1 MRVKF
6 ALFLAAIVCLFPI
19 AAAADITR
27 ISPQT
32 ISFGDVEGFLT
43 VFGSGLSGTQSTFV
57 VYDGPAGQFFIQP
70 GNFLPGPD
78 PEAPPQF
85 PDNVLTAFIPIE
97 VATTPGPY
105 VITVVATNVG
115 EEARTIGQAIFNVS
129 DLPLDG
135 PPIIAYTETVYQE
148 ATSSEGAVVNF
159 DVSAQNPNGDPVDV
173 TCSHTSGMPFSFGLT
188 TVTCSASNLIGT
200 TVASFSVIV
209 ADSTN
214 PIVTVPANINSTSPV
229 VTYEASAV
237 DNIDGPL
244 PVTCTPASGSTFA
257 AGVNRVVCTA
267 TDSHDNTGVELFFVI
282 LDGGQPVITVPG
294 DITVTSPDGNLVE
307 VPYTV
312 TATNDG
318 AILCLPAGNSFA
330 VGTTTITCTATNL
343 SGSDSDFF
351 TVRVLNGAA
360 PELTVSANITAEA
373 MSPAGA
379 VVLYGASATNDATIV
394 CSQPSGSTFPLGV
407 TTVSCTA
414 TNAGGSDTDSFT
426 ITVVD
431 TRPPVLMLDD
441 VTAEATSASGAAV
454 VYVAAATDLVDTNVD
469 VQCTPASGST
479 FALGTT
485 LVSCTATDDSDN
497 SATDSFNVTVVDS
510 TPPQILSVEASPNV
524 LWPPNHKMA
533 NVTVTVVAIDLVDP
547 TPVSRIISVTSNQPT
562 NGTGDGDTPVDW
574 IITGPL
580 TLQLRAERSHGIDRT
595 YTITVE
601 SRDDAGNA
609 STATE
614 TVVVS
619 QGRRRAVH

>member
-6 ALFLAAIVCLFPI
+6 AVLLAAIVCLFPI
-19 AAAADITR
+19 AAAADITS

-43 VFGSGLSGTQSTFV
+43 VFGSGLSGTESTFV

-70 GNFLPGPD
+70 SNFIPGPD

-85 PDNVLTAFIPIE
+85 PDNVLMAFIPIE

-115 EEARTIGQAIFNVS
+115 EDPRTIGQAIFNVS
-129 DLPLDG
+129 DLPVDG
-135 PPIIAYTETVYQE
+135 PPIMAYTETVYQE

-173 TCSHTSGMPFSFGLT
+173 TCSHTSGMTFSFGLT
-188 TVTCSASNLIGT
+188 TVTCSATNNIGT
-200 TVASFSVIV
+200 SVASFSVIV

-257 AGVNRVVCTA
+257 AGVTLVVCTA
-267 TDSHDNTGVELFFVI
+267 TDSHDNIGSGSFFVI

-294 DITVTSPDGNLVE
+294 DITVTSADGGLVE

-312 TATNDG
+312 TATND
-318 AILCLPAGNSFA
+318 AEIECLPAGHSFA

-343 SGSDSDFF
+343 TGSDSAFF

-360 PELTVSANITAEA
+360 PEITVPANITAEA

-379 VVLYGASATNDATIV
+379 VVSYGVSATNDATIV

-407 TTVSCTA
+407 TTVNCTA

-426 ITVVD
+426 VTVVD
-431 TRPPVLMLDD
+431 TRPPVLMLED
-441 VTAEATSASGAAV
+441 VTAEATSASGAEV
-454 VYVAAATDLVDTNVD
+454 VYVATATDLVDTDVD

-485 LVSCTATDDSDN
+485 VVSCTATDDSGN

-510 TPPQILSVEASPNV
+510 TPPQILSVEANPNV

-533 NVTVTVVAIDLVDP
+533 NITVTVVAIDLVDP

-580 TLQLRAERSHGIDRT
+580 TVQLRAERSHGIDRT

-601 SRDDAGNA
+601 SVDDAGNA